1 MVDGGNE
8 TWFHRIALLQL
19 RYPHETTDKSG
30 RDGPVV
36 SRHVHHT
43 SLRSQKFSLEKKK
56 KERRKEKKQK
66 KEINIAV
73 ADRLAAIHN
82 S

>member
-43 SLRSQKFSLEKKK
+43 SFRSQKFSLEKKK
-56 KERRKEKKQK
+56 RKEEKKKDK
-66 KEINIAV
+66 K
-73 ADRLAAIHN
+73 RKLT
-82 S
+82 

>member
-30 RDGPVV
+30 RDGLVV

-56 KERRKEKKQK
+56 RKEEKKKDK
-66 KEINIAV
+66 K
-73 ADRLAAIHN
+73 RKLT
-82 S
+82 